1 MTNKIYLNRLR
12 NGYSGIMPSLGS
24 FMCDCAIYTFVSQGH
39 SSGVILNV
47 KTNEDTIP
55 CIVTWEGELTTQMQ
69 RTMGDNERATDHAAM
84 CVAVLLILQLTDYKG
99 FTSARRGTGV
109 DFWLFKEEPFD
120 DDITKAEAM
129 LEISGI
135 RILSRTNTIET
146 RLKTKAKQV
155 LQSIDKQLDVYIV
168 ITEFSTPKS
177 LLKYDE
183 FHRGA

>member
-1 MTNKIYLNRLR
+1 MTNSIHLNSLR

-39 SSGVILNV
+39 SSGIILNV
-47 KTNEDTIP
+47 QTNEDTIP

-84 CVAVLLILQLTDYKG
+84 CVAVLLMLQFTDFKG
-99 FTSARRGTGV
+99 FTSAGRGTGV
-109 DFWLFKEEPFD
+109 DFWLFKEEPVD

-135 RILSRTNTIET
+135 RILSRTNTIDT

-155 LQSIDKQLDVYIV
+155 LQSADRELDVYIV